1 MHKDHAISDELMREI
16 NLALA
21 NSENWMAHN
30 TGLYFLQKEDVYFF
44 KDKADAYEFAD
55 NNISD
60 VDSFK
65 IIHFDS
71 VADLLSQI
79 PYGKELERKFN
90 DPDANGLYNKDGND
104 FTDALIDHFEQTQI
118 INNKNTLIMNDKNF
132 EYLKDNIKYLG
143 FVEKLYAELENNM
156 KQGKSEFQLKIE
168 TEFNKDKVGAEL
180 HFKKS
185 DTNDMYFFNRY
196 DATLE
201 KANKEQLSQTIY
213 LNKGQGITMKET
225 YNLLNG
231 RAVNTDLTNKAG
243 EKYNAWIQLDLEKKN
258 EQGNYETK
266 QFHQNYGYD
275 MVASLQK
282 YPVKELMDE
291 KEKERLIS
299 SLQRGNLQVVTFQL
313 NGSDQKMFIEA
324 NPQFKTLNIYD
335 KDMKLMQHESLKKD
349 QPVQRTNGHGKQVDK
364 GAELNGKSQS
374 PKEEVYD
381 SKKKNF
387 KGNKKNEESLMPKK
401 RVSNKK
407 GLSV

>member
-1 MHKDHAISDELMREI
+1 MHNEHVISDELMYEI

-21 NSENWMAHN
+21 NGENWMAYN
-30 TGLYFLQKEDVYFF
+30 TGLYFLQKDVVYFF
-44 KDKADAYEFAD
+44 KDKTDAHEFAE

-65 IIHFDS
+65 VIHFDS
-71 VADLLSQI
+71 VAALLSQI
-79 PYGKELERKFN
+79 PYGNELERKLI
-90 DPDANGLYNKDGND
+90 DPDTNGLHNKDGND

-118 INNKNTLIMNDKNF
+118 INNKKTLIMNDKNF

-143 FVEKLYAELENNM
+143 FGEKLYAELENNM
-156 KQGKSEFQLKIE
+156 KQGKPEFQLKIE
-168 TEFNKDKVGAEL
+168 TEFNKDKIGAEL

-275 MVASLQK
+275 IAASLQK

-291 KEKERLIS
+291 KEKERLIA

-313 NGSDQKMFIEA
+313 NGSDQKMLIEA

-335 KDMKLMQHESLKKD
+335 KDMKLMQHDTLKKD
-349 QPVQRTNGHGKQVDK
+349 QPAQQTNGQAKQVEK
-364 GAELNGKSQS
+364 GVGLNDKSQS
-374 PKEEVYD
+374 QKEEIND
-381 SKKKNF
+381 SKKNSKAIKKEKN
-387 KGNKKNEESLMPKK
+387 ESLMPKK

-407 GLSV
+407 GQHV

>member
-1 MHKDHAISDELMREI
+1 MHSEHVISDELMHEI

-21 NSENWMAHN
+21 NCENWMAYN
-30 TGLYFLQKEDVYFF
+30 TGLYFLQKEDVNFF
-44 KDKADAYEFAD
+44 KDKADAHEFAE

-60 VDSFK
+60 FDSFK
-65 IIHFDS
+65 VIQFDS

-79 PYGKELERKFN
+79 PYGNTMEIKIN
-90 DPDANGLYNKDGND
+90 DHDSNGLYNKDGND

-118 INNKNTLIMNDKNF
+118 INNKKTLIMNDKNF

-143 FVEKLYAELENNM
+143 FGEKLYAELENNM
-156 KQGKSEFQLKIE
+156 RQGKPEFQLKIE
-168 TEFNKDKVGAEL
+168 TEFNKDKIGAEL

-185 DTNDMYFFNRY
+185 DSNDMYFFNRY

-201 KANKEQLSQTIY
+201 KANKEQLSQTVY

-282 YPVKELMDE
+282 YPVKELIDE

-335 KDMKLMQHESLKKD
+335 TDMKLLQHDTLKKD
-349 QPVQRTNGHGKQVDK
+349 QPGQQINSPEKQVEKGVRQKDK
-364 GAELNGKSQS
+364 DQNQ
-374 PKEEVYD
+374 KEEVND
-381 SKKKNF
+381 SKKNF
-387 KGNKKNEESLMPKK
+387 KGSKKNEDSLMPKK

-407 GLSV
+407 GLNV

>member
-1 MHKDHAISDELMREI
+1 MNKEHVISDKLMREI
-16 NLALA
+16 NEAL
-21 NSENWMAHN
+21 NNGENWIAYN
-30 TGLYFLQKEDVYFF
+30 TGLYFLQKEDMYFF
-44 KDKADAYEFAD
+44 KDKADAHEFAE

-65 IIHFDS
+65 VIHFDS
-71 VADLLSQI
+71 VADLLSQM
-79 PYGKELERKFN
+79 PYGNELERKLS
-90 DPDANGLYNKDGND
+90 DPDANGLHNKDGND
-104 FTDALIDHFEQTQI
+104 FTDALIDYWEKEQI
-118 INNKNTLIMNDKNF
+118 INNKKNIVMNDKNF

-143 FVEKLYAELENNM
+143 FGEKLYPELENNL
-156 KQGKSEFQLKIE
+156 KQGKPEFQLKIE
-168 TEFNKDKVGAEL
+168 TEFNKDKIGAEL

-231 RAVNTDLTNKAG
+231 RSVNTDLTTKAG

-275 MVASLQK
+275 LMASLQK
-282 YPVKELMDE
+282 YPVKELLDE

-299 SLQRGNLQVVTFQL
+299 SLKRGNMQVVTFQL
-313 NGSDQKMFIEA
+313 NGSDQKMFVEA

-335 KDMKLMQHESLKKD
+335 KDMKLMQHDALKKE
-349 QPVQRTNGHGKQVDK
+349 QAVQQTNSSEKQVEKGVGQKDK
-364 GAELNGKSQS
+364 DQS
-374 PKEEVYD
+374 FKEEVND
-381 SKKKNF
+381 GKKNF
-387 KGNKKNEESLMPKK
+387 KGNKKKEESLMPKK

-407 GLSV
+407 GLNV

>member
-1 MHKDHAISDELMREI
+1 MHNEHVISDELMREI

-21 NSENWMAHN
+21 NSENWMAYN
-30 TGLYFLQKEDVYFF
+30 TSLYFLQKDGVYFF
-44 KDKADAYEFAD
+44 KDKTDAHEFAE

-65 IIHFDS
+65 IIQFDS

-79 PYGKELERKFN
+79 PYGNTMEIKIY
-90 DPDANGLYNKDGND
+90 DPNANGLYNKDGND
-104 FTDALIDHFEQTQI
+104 FTNALIDHFEQTQI
-118 INNKNTLIMNDKNF
+118 NNNKKTLIMNDKNF

-143 FVEKLYAELENNM
+143 FGEKLYTELENNM
-156 KQGKSEFQLKIE
+156 KQGKPEFQLKIE
-168 TEFNKDKVGAEL
+168 TEFNKDKIGAVL
-180 HFKKS
+180 HFTKS
-185 DTNDMYFFNRY
+185 DKSDMYFFNRY

-282 YPVKELMDE
+282 YPVKELLDE
-291 KEKERLIS
+291 KEKERLVS

-313 NGSDQKMFIEA
+313 NGSDQKM
-324 NPQFKTLNIYD
+324 
-335 KDMKLMQHESLKKD
+335 
-349 QPVQRTNGHGKQVDK
+349 
-364 GAELNGKSQS
+364 
-374 PKEEVYD
+374 
-381 SKKKNF
+381 
-387 KGNKKNEESLMPKK
+387 
-401 RVSNKK
+401 
-407 GLSV
+407 

>member
-1 MHKDHAISDELMREI
+1 MHNEHVISDELMREI

-21 NSENWMAHN
+21 NGENWVAYN

-44 KDKADAYEFAD
+44 KDKADVHEFAE

-65 IIHFDS
+65 VIHFDS
-71 VADLLSQI
+71 VADLLSQM
-79 PYGKELERKFN
+79 PYGNALEMKIN

-118 INNKNTLIMNDKNF
+118 INNKNTLIMNNRNF

-143 FVEKLYAELENNM
+143 FGEKLYAELENKM
-156 KQGKSEFQLKIE
+156 KQGKPEFQLKIE
-168 TEFNKDKVGAEL
+168 TEFNKDKIGAEL

-196 DATLE
+196 DATIE

-313 NGSDQKMFIEA
+313 NGSDQKMLIEA
-324 NPQFKTLNIYD
+324 NPQFKTINIYD
-335 KDMKLMQHESLKKD
+335 KDMKLVQHDSLKKD
-349 QPVQRTNGHGKQVDK
+349 QLVQQINSPEKHVEKDVRQKDK
-364 GAELNGKSQS
+364 DQNQ
-374 PKEEVYD
+374 KEEVND
-381 SKKKNF
+381 SKKNF
-387 KGNKKNEESLMPKK
+387 KGSKKKEDSLMPKK

-407 GLSV
+407 GLNV

>member
-1 MHKDHAISDELMREI
+1 MHNEHVISDELMREI
-16 NLALA
+16 NLALT
-21 NSENWMAHN
+21 SGENWMAYN
-30 TGLYFLQKEDVYFF
+30 TGLYFLRKEDVYFF
-44 KDKADAYEFAD
+44 KDKEDAYEFAE

-65 IIHFDS
+65 VIHFDS
-71 VADLLSQI
+71 VADLLSQA
-79 PYGKELERKFN
+79 PYGKELERKIN

-118 INNKNTLIMNDKNF
+118 INNKNTLFMNDKNF

-143 FVEKLYAELENNM
+143 FGEKLYAELENKM
-156 KQGKSEFQLKIE
+156 KQGKPEFQLKIE
-168 TEFNKDKVGAEL
+168 TEFNKDKIGAVL
-180 HFKKS
+180 HFTKS
-185 DTNDMYFFNRY
+185 DKNDMYFLNSY

-201 KANKEQLSQTIY
+201 KASKEQLSQTVY

-258 EQGNYETK
+258 EKGNYETK

-275 MVASLQK
+275 LMASLQK

-291 KEKERLIS
+291 REKERLIA

-313 NGSDQKMFIEA
+313 NGSDQKMLIEA
-324 NPQFKTLNIYD
+324 NPQFKTINIYD

-349 QPVQRTNGHGKQVDK
+349 QPVQQTNDHEKHVDR

-374 PKEEVYD
+374 PKEEVND
-381 SKKKNF
+381 AKKNF
-387 KGNKKNEESLMPKK
+387 KGNKKKEESLIPKK
-401 RVSNKK
+401 RVSHKK
-407 GLSV
+407 GLNV

>member
-1 MHKDHAISDELMREI
+1 MHNEHVISDELMHEI
-16 NLALA
+16 NLGLA
-21 NSENWMAHN
+21 NGENWMAYN

-44 KDKADAYEFAD
+44 KDKADAHEFAE

-65 IIHFDS
+65 VIHFDS
-71 VADLLSQI
+71 VADLLSQM
-79 PYGKELERKFN
+79 PYGNALEMKIN
-90 DPDANGLYNKDGND
+90 DPDVNGLHNKEGND
-104 FTDALIDHFEQTQI
+104 FTDALIDHWEKEQI
-118 INNKNTLIMNDKNF
+118 INNKKNTIMNDKNL

-143 FVEKLYAELENNM
+143 FGEKLYAELENNM
-156 KQGKSEFQLKIE
+156 KHGKPEFQLKIE
-168 TEFNKDKVGAEL
+168 TEFNKDKIGAEL

-231 RAVNTDLTNKAG
+231 RAVNTDLINKAG

-275 MVASLQK
+275 IVVSLQK
-282 YPVKELMDE
+282 YPIKELLEE
-291 KEKERLIS
+291 KEKERLIA
-299 SLQRGNLQVVTFQL
+299 SLQRGNLQVVIFQL

-335 KDMKLMQHESLKKD
+335 KDMKLVQHDTLKKD
-349 QPVQRTNGHGKQVDK
+349 QAVQQINSPEKQVEKGVVQKDK
-364 GAELNGKSQS
+364 DQNQ
-374 PKEEVYD
+374 KEEVSD
-381 SKKKNF
+381 SKKNF
-387 KGNKKNEESLMPKK
+387 KGSKKEKNESLIPKK
-401 RVSNKK
+401 GVSNKK
-407 GLSV
+407 GQHV

>member
-1 MHKDHAISDELMREI
+1 MHNEHVISDELMREI

-21 NSENWMAHN
+21 NSENWMAYN
-30 TGLYFLQKEDVYFF
+30 TSLYFLQKDGVYFF
-44 KDKADAYEFAD
+44 KDKTDAHEFAE

-65 IIHFDS
+65 IIQFDS

-79 PYGKELERKFN
+79 PYGNTMEIKIY
-90 DPDANGLYNKDGND
+90 DPNANGLYNKDGND
-104 FTDALIDHFEQTQI
+104 FTNALIDHFEQTQI
-118 INNKNTLIMNDKNF
+118 NNNKKTLIMNDKNF

-143 FVEKLYAELENNM
+143 FGEKLYTELENNM
-156 KQGKSEFQLKIE
+156 KQGKPEFQLKIE
-168 TEFNKDKVGAEL
+168 TEFNKDKIGAVL
-180 HFKKS
+180 HFTKS
-185 DTNDMYFFNRY
+185 DKSDMYFFNRY

-282 YPVKELMDE
+282 YPVKELLDE
-291 KEKERLIS
+291 KEKERLVS

-324 NPQFKTLNIYD
+324 NPQFKTINIYD
-335 KDMKLMQHESLKKD
+335 KDMKLMQRDSLKKD
-349 QPVQRTNGHGKQVDK
+349 QPVQQINSPEKQVEKDVRQKDK
-364 GAELNGKSQS
+364 DQSQ
-374 PKEEVYD
+374 KEEVND
-381 SKKKNF
+381 SKKNL
-387 KGNKKNEESLMPKK
+387 KGNKKKEDSLMPKK

-407 GLSV
+407 GLNV